1 MSNIVQ
7 HLFRFGFHTASPHPQ
22 SDYLG
27 PKKASHGP
35 CLLERHLLP
44 LGHGFKARHPLRSIQ
59 VGETGWRRPSM
70 GLEES
75 ELLGRFAAW
84 NWKKRHRGDL
94 HWGLKNGVFMYVGL
108 GCDIG

>member
-1 MSNIVQ
+1 
-7 HLFRFGFHTASPHPQ
+7 
-22 SDYLG
+22 
-27 PKKASHGP
+27 
-35 CLLERHLLP
+35 
-44 LGHGFKARHPLRSIQ
+44 
-59 VGETGWRRPSM
+59 M